1 MKCIRLIII
10 SRSIDIDEYE
20 IIVRVDGYHNA
31 YISFYVDNARNIIV
45 PISIKIVY
53 IPTMCGTFIY
63 INQVAYDLGFTRALI
78 YENAFIERYSKYR
91 SFTTDIIKKIIQDY
105 TDLVDPVIDELY
117 AHMIKNKIRYK
128 FND

>member
-1 MKCIRLIII
+1 MKFIRLIII

-63 INQVAYDLGFTRALI
+63 ILI
-78 YENAFIERYSKYR
+78 KW
-91 SFTTDIIKKIIQDY
+91 
-105 TDLVDPVIDELY
+105 
-117 AHMIKNKIRYK
+117 HMI
-128 FND
+128 